1 MLFRSNETDIVFAAE
16 LALPHRLQKGPF
28 NEQSVSADE
37 LKVRIDGL
45 VGSFSEAEGF
55 KNADEVE
62 EEAEKKTSFAP
73 R

>member
-1 MLFRSNETDIVFAAE
+1 MQPINILGNTIQIQKKSN
-16 LALPHRLQKGPF
+16 PPF

-45 VGSFSEAEGF
+45 IGSFSEAEGF